1 MLLDLNYGNLHK
13 INLMKVIDFESW
25 NRKEHFE
32 FFSGMKS
39 PFFGFTTEVDCTKAY
54 DDAKEKGCSF
64 YAVYLYK
71 SMVAINTVD
80 ELKLRIVDGK
90 VILYDEVHVGGTI
103 GRPDGTF
110 GFSFF
115 HYASDF
121 ETFNANLQ
129 KEIQS
134 VQNSTGLGISND
146 ILPINHIR
154 HTTIP
159 WNSFSAILHPTNFDP
174 KESIPKIAF
183 GKFSI
188 RNGRKMM
195 PVSIEAHHGLAD
207 GLHLAKYIKEFQRQ
221 LDL

>member
-1 MLLDLNYGNLHK
+1 
-13 INLMKVIDFESW
+13 MKVIDIESW

-32 FFSGMKS
+32 FFSKMKS

-54 DDAKEKGCSF
+54 DKAKEEGKSF

-115 HYASDF
+115 HYSENF
-121 ETFNANLQ
+121 ETFNEELQ
-129 KEIQS
+129 KEIKS
-134 VQNSTGLGISND
+134 VQNSVGLGISND
-146 ILPINHIR
+146 VLPINHIR
-154 HTTIP
+154 HTAIP
-159 WNSFSAILHPTNFDP
+159 WNSFSTILHPTNFDP
-174 KESIPKIAF
+174 KECIPKIAF
-183 GKFSI
+183 GKFTI
-188 RNGRKMM
+188 REGRKMM

-207 GLHLAKYIKEFQRQ
+207 GIHLAKYIEAFQKE
-221 LDL
+221 LDK

>member
-1 MLLDLNYGNLHK
+1 
-13 INLMKVIDFESW
+13 
-25 NRKEHFE
+25 
-32 FFSGMKS
+32 MKS
-39 PFFGFTTEVDCTKAY
+39 PYFGFTTEVDCTKAY
-54 DDAKEKGCSF
+54 DKAKKEGHSF

-80 ELKLRIVDGK
+80 ELKLRIVDGQ

-103 GRPDGTF
+103 GRADGTF

-115 HYASDF
+115 HYSQDF
-121 ETFNANLQ
+121 ETFNERLQ
-129 KEIQS
+129 EEIKS

-146 ILPINHIR
+146 VLPINHIR

-159 WNSFSAILHPTNFDP
+159 WNSFTTILHPTNFDP

-188 RNGRKMM
+188 REGKKYL

-207 GLHLAKYIKEFQRQ
+207 GLHLAKYIEEFQRQ

>member
-1 MLLDLNYGNLHK
+1 MK
-13 INLMKVIDFESW
+13 IIDVESW

-32 FFSGMKS
+32 FFSKMKS
-39 PFFGFTTEVDCTKAY
+39 PYFGFTTEVDCTKAY
-54 DDAKEKGCSF
+54 DKAKKEGHSF
-64 YAVYLYK
+64 YAVYLYR

-80 ELKLRIVDGK
+80 ELKLRIVDGQ

-103 GRPDGTF
+103 GRADGTF

-115 HYASDF
+115 HYSQDF
-121 ETFNANLQ
+121 ETFNERLQ
-129 KEIQS
+129 EEIRS

-146 ILPINHIR
+146 VLPINHIR
-154 HTTIP
+154 NTTIP
-159 WNSFSAILHPTNFDP
+159 WNSFTTILHPTNFDP

-183 GKFSI
+183 GKFTI
-188 RNGRKMM
+188 RDGKKYL

-207 GLHLAKYIKEFQRQ
+207 GLHLAKYIEEFQRQ

>member
-1 MLLDLNYGNLHK
+1 
-13 INLMKVIDFESW
+13 MKVIDVESW

-32 FFSGMKS
+32 FFSKMKS
-39 PFFGFTTEVDCTKAY
+39 PYFGFTTEVDCTKAY
-54 DDAKEKGCSF
+54 DKAKREGHSF

-80 ELKLRIVDGK
+80 ELKLRIVDGQ

-103 GRPDGTF
+103 GRADGTF

-115 HYASDF
+115 HYSQDF
-121 ETFNANLQ
+121 ETFNERLQ
-129 KEIQS
+129 EEIKS

-146 ILPINHIR
+146 VLPINHIR

-159 WNSFSAILHPTNFDP
+159 WNSFTTILHPTNFDP

-183 GKFSI
+183 GKFTI
-188 RNGRKMM
+188 REGKKYL

-207 GLHLAKYIKEFQRQ
+207 GIHLAKYVEEFERQ
-221 LDL
+221 LSL

>member
-1 MLLDLNYGNLHK
+1 
-13 INLMKVIDFESW
+13 
-25 NRKEHFE
+25 
-32 FFSGMKS
+32 MKS

-54 DDAKEKGCSF
+54 DKAKEEGKSF

-115 HYASDF
+115 HYSENF
-121 ETFNANLQ
+121 ETFNEELQ
-129 KEIQS
+129 KEIKS
-134 VQNSTGLGISND
+134 VQNSVGLGISND
-146 ILPINHIR
+146 VLPINHIR
-154 HTTIP
+154 HTAIP
-159 WNSFSAILHPTNFDP
+159 WNSFSTILHPTNFDP
-174 KESIPKIAF
+174 KECIPKIAF
-183 GKFSI
+183 GKFTI
-188 RNGRKMM
+188 REGRKMM

-207 GLHLAKYIKEFQRQ
+207 GIHLAKYIEAFQKE
-221 LDL
+221 LDK

>member
-1 MLLDLNYGNLHK
+1 
-13 INLMKVIDFESW
+13 MKVIDFEGW

-32 FFSGMKS
+32 FFSSMKS
-39 PFFGFTTEVDCTKAY
+39 PYFGFTTEVDCTKAY
-54 DDAKEKGCSF
+54 DFAKENGYSF

-80 ELKLRIVDGK
+80 ELKLRIVDGN
-90 VILYDEVHVGGTI
+90 VVLYDEVHVGGTI

-115 HYASDF
+115 HYSPDF
-121 ETFNANLQ
+121 ETFNASLQ
-129 KEIQS
+129 EEIQS

-146 ILPINHIR
+146 VLPINHIR

-174 KESIPKIAF
+174 KECIPKIAF

-188 RNGRKMM
+188 RNGRKFM

-207 GLHLAKYIKEFQRQ
+207 GLHLAKYIEEFQRQ